1 MNASLYVHIPFCVSK
16 CSYCDFFSVTSCGGK
31 IPDEYVT
38 YLLKEKDFCF
48 NRFKIDSISGVYVG
62 GGTPSLL
69 SSHQLARLINGI
81 LELPKKNS
89 LLHTNSLEVTVE
101 ANPADVSETFLSA
114 CHEAG
119 VSRLSLGIQSLNEE
133 SLSFVSRR
141 SNLRSIKNALS
152 LIKDKWNG
160 TLSVDLISGLPNE
173 TPASFA
179 EGLSYLLKFK
189 PHHISLYS
197 LTVEEGTKLGDEILS
212 GKLQYD
218 YDAADE
224 MWLAGRDILTE
235 NGYLQYEVSN
245 FCLPGYECRHNMTY
259 WKQENYIGIGA
270 GAVGSIY
277 QPASHGIYGMRFSN
291 TNDISS
297 YCDFWKSVDLS
308 GGCDFSE
315 NFDCNGVSAHIPV
328 SVNVPVS
335 VQEVEMLDAATVKFE
350 FFMMG
355 LRTLEG
361 VCRET
366 YLEKFGT
373 DFSLE
378 TLSLF
383 EEWKKRGMAEITEKN
398 GKHYYSLNKKGIL
411 FLNDFLEKL

>member
-1 MNASLYVHIPFCVSK
+1 MNVSVYVHIPFCVSK
-16 CSYCDFFSVTSCGGK
+16 CSYCDFFSVTSGGGK

-38 YLLKEKDFCF
+38 SILKEKDFCF

-69 SSHQLARLINGI
+69 SSHQLARLIKGI

-89 LLHTNSLEVTVE
+89 LLYTNPLEVTVE
-101 ANPADVSETFLSA
+101 ANPSDISETFLSA
-114 CHEAG
+114 CQEAG

-141 SNLRSIKNALS
+141 SNLRSVQNALS
-152 LIKDKWNG
+152 IIKNKWNG
-160 TLSVDLISGLPNE
+160 TLSVDLISGLPRE

-179 EGLSYLLKFK
+179 KGLYYLLKFK

-197 LTVEEGTKLGDEILS
+197 LTVEEGTRLGDEILS

-218 YDAADE
+218 YDASDE
-224 MWLAGRDILTE
+224 MWLAGRDILLE

-277 QPASHGIYGMRFSN
+277 QPDSHDIYGIRFSN

-297 YCDFWKSVDLS
+297 YCDFWKSFDLS

-315 NFDCNGVSAHIPV
+315 DFDYDGVSPQIPV
-328 SVNVPVS
+328 SV
-335 VQEVEMLDAATVKFE
+335 QQVEILDAVTIKFE

-355 LRTLEG
+355 LRTLHG

-373 DFSLE
+373 DFSPK
-378 TLSLF
+378 TVSIF
-383 EEWKKRGMAEITEKN
+383 EEWKNRGMAEITEKN
-398 GKHYYSLNKKGIL
+398 GKHYYSLNMSGIL
-411 FLNDFLEKL
+411 FLNEFLENLEI

>member
-1 MNASLYVHIPFCVSK
+1 MNVSVYVHIPFCISK
-16 CSYCDFFSVTSCGGK
+16 CSYCDFFSVTSCGEK
-31 IPDEYVT
+31 IPDGYVT
-38 YLLKEKDFCF
+38 SLLKEKDFCF
-48 NRFKIDSISGVYVG
+48 SRFNIDSVSSVYVG

-69 SSHQLARLINGI
+69 SSHQLRLLINGI
-81 LELPKKNS
+81 LELPKKNC
-89 LLHTNSLEVTVE
+89 LPYTNSPEVTVE
-101 ANPADVSETFLSA
+101 ANPSDVSETFLSA

-119 VSRLSLGIQSLNEE
+119 VSRLSLGVQSLNEE

-141 SNLRSIKNALS
+141 SNLRSIKTALS

-160 TLSVDLISGLPNE
+160 TLSVDLISGLPRE

-197 LTVEEGTKLGDEILS
+197 LTVEEGTRLGDEILS
-212 GKLQYD
+212 GRLQYD
-218 YDAADE
+218 YDDADE
-224 MWLAGRDILTE
+224 MWLAGRDILLE

-245 FCLPGYECRHNMTY
+245 FCLPCYECRHNMTY
-259 WKQENYIGIGA
+259 WQQENYIGIGA

-277 QPASHGIYGMRFSN
+277 TPGSRDVYGKRFSN

-297 YCDFWKSVDLS
+297 YCDFWNTATFSDD
-308 GGCDFSE
+308 CDFSDCC
-315 NFDCNGVSAHIPV
+315 DCNGASAQIPD
-328 SVNVPVS
+328 S
-335 VQEVEMLDAATVKFE
+335 VQQVEMLDAATVKFE

-355 LRTLEG
+355 LRTLYG

-373 DFSLE
+373 DFSHK
-378 TLSLF
+378 TVSLF
-383 EEWKKRGMAEITEKN
+383 EDWKKRGMADITEKN
-398 GKHYYSLNKKGIL
+398 GKHYYSLNTSGIL
-411 FLNDFLEKL
+411 FLNEFLEKL